1 MKQTFEDPGFDRA
14 LSSLRSLGGSSAFA
28 CTSRLVSHASQ
39 DFISRVDSCR
49 RSFLWSLSI
58 TLLSFQWKL
67 KGSNQPAFN
76 PFGGIVNVLN
86 PVIFTFSCAEI
97 GIRHDSG
104 NRLLALS
111 LSPLPVRFLGHCT
124 GSPVRFA
131 FYLWKMGSKRE
142 RGVFYPPSYSY
153 SLVMLV
159 SILLHV
165 DAKCTLPAYPVNAI
179 GFHAKN
185 GNRGRLL
192 YLSFKRPLIS
202 SQLVPKYK

>member
-1 MKQTFEDPGFDRA
+1 MKQTFEDPGFDRV
-14 LSSLRSLGGSSAFA
+14 LSSLRSLSGSSAFA
-28 CTSRLVSHASQ
+28 CASRLVSLASQ

-49 RSFLWSLSI
+49 RSFLWSLCI
-58 TLLSFQWKL
+58 TVLSFQWKL
-67 KGSNQPAFN
+67 KGANQPAFN
-76 PFGGIVNVLN
+76 PFGGIVNDLN

-97 GIRHDSG
+97 GIRHDC

-111 LSPLPVRFLGHCT
+111 LSPLPVRFLGQCT

-142 RGVFYPPSYSY
+142 RGVFYPSSYSY

-165 DAKCTLPAYPVNAI
+165 DEKCTLPAYPVNTI
-179 GFHAKN
+179 GFHATN

>member
-14 LSSLRSLGGSSAFA
+14 VSSLRCFGGSSAFA
-28 CTSRLVSHASQ
+28 CTSRLVSLASQ
-39 DFISRVDSCR
+39 DFISRVDSSR
-49 RSFLWSLSI
+49 RSFLWSLCI

-97 GIRHDSG
+97 GFISHDCD
-104 NRLLALS
+104 RLLAQS
-111 LSPLPVRFLGHCT
+111 LSPLPVRSLGHCT

-131 FYLWKMGSKRE
+131 VDLWKMGCKRE
-142 RGVFYPPSYSY
+142 KGVFYPPSYSY
-153 SLVMLV
+153 SPVMLV

-165 DAKCTLPAYPVNAI
+165 HEKCTLPAYPVNAI
-179 GFHAKN
+179 GFQTKK
-185 GNRGRLL
+185 GNRGRLYYTL
-192 YLSFKRPLIS
+192 VLSALS
-202 SQLVPKYK
+202 LALS

>member
-28 CTSRLVSHASQ
+28 CTSRLVSLASQ

-97 GIRHDSG
+97 GIRHDC

-142 RGVFYPPSYSY
+142 RGVFYPPSYNY
-153 SLVMLV
+153 CLVMLV

-165 DAKCTLPAYPVNAI
+165 HEKCTLPAYPVNAI

>member
-14 LSSLRSLGGSSAFA
+14 LSSLRFLGGSSAFA
-28 CTSRLVSHASQ
+28 CTSRLVSLASQ

-67 KGSNQPAFN
+67 KGANQPAFN

-86 PVIFTFSCAEI
+86 PVIFTFSSAEI
-97 GIRHDSG
+97 GIGHDC

-165 DAKCTLPAYPVNAI
+165 HEKCTLPAHPVNAI

-185 GNRGRLL
+185 GNGEWL
-192 YLSFKRPLIS
+192 YYTFVLSALS
-202 SQLVPKYK
+202 LALS